1 MNEAT
6 EPRSLEQLLDY
17 LKETRGVDFT
27 GYKRPSLERR
37 IQKRLQM
44 VGLAGYGAYVT
55 YLDAHPE
62 EVSLLFNTILI
73 NVTSFFRDPDAWQY
87 VAAEVLPMIIAD
99 TRPEG
104 QIRVWSAGC
113 ASGQEA
119 YSIAMLFAQRLG
131 VEACRRRLKIY
142 GSDVDEDAL
151 NQARHATYT
160 AQQVQEV
167 PGEMLARYFERLDER
182 YVFDKELRRCV
193 IFGRHDLTRDAPIS
207 RVSLLVCR
215 NTLMYFTRQTQTGVL
230 SRFHF
235 ALRPR
240 GVLFLGKA
248 ELLLTHADLFRPLDV
263 RWRVFVK
270 SGAEETRE
278 PVAPRQDAGERAIQ
292 EDLIQNLMLETDP
305 VARIVV
311 KADGTLAMANERA
324 RTMFRLSRA
333 DIGRGL
339 QELDVARRPVEL
351 RPLIDEVTSYHRA
364 VTRRNV
370 PWTAESGETHA
381 LEVNA
386 LPLTTPRGELTG
398 VHVSFT
404 DMTRYRKLQ
413 EELEASKRELETA
426 YEELQ
431 SSNEELET
439 TNEEL
444 QSSNEELETTNEELQ
459 STNEELETMN
469 EELQSTNEEL
479 ETINTEL
486 RLRSDELNEANA
498 FLRSVLAGLDVAVI
512 VVTPDLTVLA
522 WNHRA
527 EDLWGLRSDEVRG
540 RPLMTLDI
548 GLPVEQLGQPIRA
561 LLAGEKTV
569 AEVAVECTTRRGK
582 RVQCLVTGTPLSWA
596 SGEVR
601 GVILQVRQEPLPS

>member
-1 MNEAT
+1 MSEAT
-6 EPRSLEQLLDY
+6 EPRSLEQLLEY

-37 IQKRLQM
+37 IQKRLQT
-44 VGLAGYGAYVT
+44 VGLPDYEAYVR
-55 YLDAHPE
+55 YLDARPD

-73 NVTSFFRDPDAWQY
+73 NVTSFFRDADAWQY
-87 VAAEVLPMIIAD
+87 VASEVLPLIIAD

-119 YSIAMLFAQRLG
+119 YSLAMLFAERLG
-131 VEACRRRLKIY
+131 VEVCRRRLKIY

-167 PGEMLARYFERLDER
+167 PGELLGRYFERLDER
-182 YVFDKELRRCV
+182 YIFDKELRRCV

-207 RVSLLVCR
+207 RVNLLVCR
-215 NTLMYFTRQTQTGVL
+215 NTLMYFTRPTQGEVL

-240 GVLFLGKA
+240 GALFLGKA
-248 ELLLTHADLFRPLDV
+248 ELLLTHAALFRPLDL
-263 RWRVFVK
+263 RWRVFTK
-270 SGAEETRE
+270 AGTEEAREPPRQNPGEET
-278 PVAPRQDAGERAIQ
+278 VVK
-292 EDLIQNLMLETDP
+292 EDLIPNLVLETDP

-311 KADGTLAMANERA
+311 KADGALAMANERA

-333 DIGRGL
+333 DIGKPL
-339 QELDVARRPVEL
+339 QALDIARRPVEL
-351 RPLIDEVTSYHRA
+351 RPLLDDVTSHHRA
-364 VTRRNV
+364 VTRKNV
-370 PWTAESGETHA
+370 SWTAESGETHT
-381 LEVNA
+381 LEVN
-386 LPLTTPRGELTG
+386 LVPLTTARGELTG

-404 DMTRYRKLQ
+404 DTTRFRELQ
-413 EELEASKRELETA
+413 EEVEQSKRELETA

-431 SSNEELET
+431 ST
-439 TNEEL
+439 
-444 QSSNEELETTNEELQ
+444 NEELETTNEELQ

-498 FLRSVLAGLDVAVI
+498 LLRSILAGLDVAVI
-512 VVTPDLTVLA
+512 VVNSDLTVLA

-527 EDLWGLRSDEVRG
+527 EDLWGLRGDEVQG
-540 RPLMTLDI
+540 RQLMTLDI
-548 GLPVEQLGQPIRA
+548 GLPVEQLGQPIRT
-561 LLAGEKTV
+561 LLAGEKPL
-569 AEVAVECTTRRGK
+569 AEAAVECMNRRGK
-582 RVQCLVTGTPLSWA
+582 RVRCLVTGTPLSGA
-596 SGEVR
+596 SGGIR
-601 GVILQVRQEPLPS
+601 GVILLIKEEPLPS